1 MQTISAM
8 ISDRRKSR
16 KLPRDSVEKILNRE
30 QLSALL
36 QGQQFGWRLW
46 FIRKPF
52 FPDTL
57 PVLYNITQGAS
68 GILEPDGHINSD
80 VRLKVRSEIYAQSD
94 PYVML
99 EVAEPSE
106 RFSRNERRKN
116 QPTLKEGVEKF
127 LNPHQLRALRDNES
141 SGWRL
146 LFVRT
151 SLFQAAVVVIV
162 SSEGDV
168 FATLEHD
175 GQVNMTPD
183 LSLRG
188 IDLPIA
194 TRQAS

>member
-1 MQTISAM
+1 M
-8 ISDRRKSR
+8 
-16 KLPRDSVEKILNRE
+16 EKILNRE

-36 QGQQFGWRLW
+36 QGQQSGWRLW
-46 FIRKPF
+46 FVRKPF

-57 PVLYNITQGAS
+57 PVLYNITQGQS
-68 GILEPDGHINSD
+68 GIMEPDGRINTD
-80 VRLKVRSEIYAQSD
+80 VRLKVRSEIYGHGD
-94 PYVML
+94 LNLML
-99 EVAEPSE
+99 EVAEPSA
-106 RFSRNERRKN
+106 RFSRKERRIK
-116 QPTLKEGVEKF
+116 QPTLKENVEKL
-127 LNPHQLRALRDNES
+127 LNPHQLRALRDIES

-162 SSEGDV
+162 SSEGDI

-188 IDLPIA
+188 IDLPILD
-194 TRQAS
+194 RQAS